1 MSKNKDLLIKELSD
15 GTHTPSHLEKE
26 MYEQVITMKKQIKAI
41 QTILEGCNEKH
52 TNDSNNNSSNRMS

>member
-26 MYEQVITMKKQIKAI
+26 MYEQVITMRKQIKAI
-41 QTILEGCNEKH
+41 QTILEGCNEKSI
-52 TNDSNNNSSNRMS
+52 TDDSSTGDDWL

>member
-26 MYEQVITMKKQIKAI
+26 MYEQVITMRKQIKAI
-41 QTILEGCNEKH
+41 QTILEGCDEKH
-52 TNDSNNNSSNRMS
+52 TNDSNNTSAIWMS